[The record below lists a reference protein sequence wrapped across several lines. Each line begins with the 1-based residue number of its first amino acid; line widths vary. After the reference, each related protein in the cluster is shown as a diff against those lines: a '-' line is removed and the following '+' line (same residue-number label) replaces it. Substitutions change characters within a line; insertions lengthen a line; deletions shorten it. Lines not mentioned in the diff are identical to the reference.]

1 MGKLPLPKIL
11 RKCWKYLIETNSL
24 QVYVW
29 SLEIPTKL
37 EGNLKEIACSTSD
50 YEFIKIHKFYFKFTY
65 SPWAEKASFR
75 FRSFSSQ
82 LAPSYFQSMSD
93 DIIFFFHH

>member
-37 EGNLKEIACSTSD
+37 EGNLKHVQPVIMNS
-50 YEFIKIHKFYFKFTY
+50 
-65 SPWAEKASFR
+65 
-75 FRSFSSQ
+75 
-82 LAPSYFQSMSD
+82 
-93 DIIFFFHH
+93 